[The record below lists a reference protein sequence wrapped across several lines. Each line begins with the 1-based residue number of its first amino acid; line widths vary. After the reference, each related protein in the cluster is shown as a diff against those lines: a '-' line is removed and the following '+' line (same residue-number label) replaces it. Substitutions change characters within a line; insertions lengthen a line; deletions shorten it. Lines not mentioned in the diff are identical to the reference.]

1 MRSSV
6 LITICVA
13 AGLLVG
19 GALLFLFPQT
29 FNLDSPPGTQVKSSG
44 KALIGGPFSLVDHNG
59 KKVSEKTYSGKF
71 MLIYFGYT
79 FCPDVCPT
87 ELQVMS
93 NALDNLG
100 EKAKRIQPIFI
111 SVDPERDTV
120 AVMADYM
127 TNFYD
132 SFVGLTGTAEDI
144 KAAAN
149 NYRVY
154 YAKAKGEASNEDY
167 LMDHSSIIYLMNERG
182 EFVKH
187 FSFGVKPDELAAGIK
202 KFL

>member
-6 LITICVA
+6 LIPLCVA

-19 GALLFLFPQT
+19 GSLLFLFPQVFGLNPT
-29 FNLDSPPGTQVKSSG
+29 PGAQIKSSG
-44 KALIGGPFSLVDHNG
+44 KALIGGPFSLIDHKG
-59 KKVSEKTYSGKF
+59 KRVNEKSFAGKY

-79 FCPDVCPT
+79 YCPDVCPT

-93 NALDNLG
+93 AALDTLG
-100 EKAKRIQPIFI
+100 EDAKRIQPVFI
-111 SVDPERDTV
+111 TIDPDRDTV
-120 AVMADYM
+120 SVLAEYV
-127 TNFYD
+127 TNFHS
-132 SFVGLTGTAEDI
+132 SFVGLTGSEEEIRTAT
-144 KAAAN
+144 KS
-149 NYRVY
+149 YRVY
-154 YAKAKGEASNEDY
+154 YAKAKDAKSNKDY

-187 FSFGVKPDELAAGIK
+187 FSFGVNPDDLATEIK

>member
-1 MRSSV
+1 MRSSL

-19 GALLFLFPQT
+19 AVLLLLFPQT
-29 FNLDSPPGTQVKSSG
+29 FGLETTLQPQVKTSG
-44 KALIGGPFSLVDHNG
+44 KALIEGKFSLTDHMG
-59 KKVSEKTYSGKF
+59 KKVSEKEYAGKF

-93 NALDNLG
+93 IALDGLG
-100 EKAKRIQPIFI
+100 KEAARIQPIFI
-111 SVDPERDTV
+111 TIDPERDTV
-120 AVMADYM
+120 ALMAEYM
-127 TNFYD
+127 TNFHA
-132 SFVGLTGTAEDI
+132 SFVGLTGSPEEI
-144 KAAAN
+144 KATAKN
-149 NYRVY
+149 FRVY
-154 YAKAKGEASNEDY
+154 FSKVKNDGSKEDY

-187 FSFGVKPDELAAGIK
+187 FSFGVKSDDLTAEIK